1 MTTPAQQIADVFVEL
16 SGGTAGTPL
25 EVPELL
31 ATLARCS
38 PGLLGVRAAGTVV
51 ALDDRAEPQVAG
63 SEDGAQLLKQAA
75 LKWGEGP
82 GTDSRRS
89 GRPVPCIAFDGQV
102 ARQRWPRYAPRAL
115 ELGYTRATAFPLRT
129 GERSVGAL
137 VLLGS
142 AADAPVSEEKAA
154 LAQSLADFAAL
165 TLMRDHELHA
175 SRALSSQLEY
185 ALNSRVI
192 IEQAKGVLANRHS
205 LTVDRAFALLRG
217 HARAQRRLL
226 SDVAHDVVEGRLDLG

>member
-16 SGGTAGTPL
+16 SGGTAGTRL

-38 PGLLGVRAAGTVV
+38 PGLLGVRAAG
-51 ALDDRAEPQVAG
+51 AEAAADDRAEPQVAG
-63 SEDGAQLLKQAA
+63 SEDGAQLLKQEA
-75 LKWGEGP
+75 LKWREGP

-89 GRPVPCIAFDGQV
+89 GRPLSGIAFDGPP

-115 ELGYTRATAFPLRT
+115 ELGYARAAAFPLRT

-142 AADAPVSEEKAA
+142 AADDPVSEEAA
-154 LAQSLADFAAL
+154 TLAQSLADFTAL
-165 TLMRDHELHA
+165 ILMRDHELHA
-175 SRALSSQLEY
+175 SRTLSAQLEF

-192 IEQAKGVLANRHS
+192 IEQAKGVLATRHS
-205 LTVDRAFALLRG
+205 LTMDGAFALLRG
-217 HARAQRRLL
+217 HARAHRRLL
-226 SDVAHDVVEGRLDLG
+226 SDVAHDVVAGRLDLG